1 MAPQIE
7 RESAANTD
15 RSNQQTANDMSATE
29 PHSGSEPDADG
40 FVDFVRAYTKT
51 WVHALA
57 AAALTAFGTLT
68 VVNRWFAALA
78 LAAYLVPLVVLYAR
92 WRRTGGELGMGPGV
106 ANQSASRSEAQSRDE
121 QQPPSQEDEP
131 AAVSASVNEN
141 VSDAATAPD
150 IDETASDST
159 PHKPAVDAGTAPD
172 EEQSTADAP
181 HFRPDRDDEWTTA
194 DAPTDAPLSDVTI
207 TDAGHSY
214 AVGGGGVVLAS
225 LDAGDWHTVLE
236 DGPAAAG
243 NDLASVAA
251 TDDGDAVWIAG
262 DSGTVAR
269 IDTATDRHTD
279 YTAPTG
285 ITDNWLGIAVGGDAG
300 TETILLSNGSG
311 ELLCGRYRRDPTGA
325 DDTAA
330 SGSGE
335 LAWDE
340 PLTPGSGSSLSG
352 VDLADDAVGYC
363 CDTNNG
369 VFETTDGGTSFSR
382 IGLDDAA
389 GTFTD
394 IVAATPSSQSSVLV
408 SADDG
413 VIHRYDGATWTPERV
428 TDTAVTGLTVGG
440 ERLLA
445 CTDDGAVFERQL
457 NSTEFSSATGIAD
470 SLQAVAVGP
479 PRAVAVGSDGA
490 IVERQR

>member
-1 MAPQIE
+1 
-7 RESAANTD
+7 
-15 RSNQQTANDMSATE
+15 MSATE
-29 PHSGSEPDADG
+29 PHSGSEPGADG

-78 LAAYLVPLVVLYAR
+78 LASYLVPLVVLYAR
-92 WRRTGGELGMGPGV
+92 WRRTSGELGMGPG
-106 ANQSASRSEAQSRDE
+106 AADQSASRPSNASRDD
-121 QQPPSQEDEP
+121 QPRTQEDEP
-131 AAVSASVNEN
+131 PAASASVSEDG
-141 VSDAATAPD
+141 SDAATASD
-150 IDETASDST
+150 TDETASDSS
-159 PHKPAVDAGTAPD
+159 HHEPAVDAGTAPD
-172 EEQSTADAP
+172 EEQSTADVP
-181 HFRPDRDDEWTTA
+181 HSRPDRDGEWTTT
-194 DAPTDAPLSDVTI
+194 DAPTGAPLSDVTI
-207 TDAGHSY
+207 TDDGHSY
-214 AVGGGGVVLAS
+214 AVGDGGVVLAS
-225 LDAGDWHTVLE
+225 SDAGDWHTVLE

-243 NDLASVAA
+243 NDLTGVAA
-251 TDDGDAVWIAG
+251 TDDGGAVWIDG

-311 ELLCGRYRRDPTGA
+311 EILRGRYRRDPTGA

-389 GTFTD
+389 GTFTN
-394 IVAATPSSQSSVLV
+394 IVAATPASPSPVLV

-413 VIHRYDGATWTPERV
+413 VVHRYDGTTWTPERI
-428 TDTAVTGLTVGG
+428 TDTAVTGLSVGG

-479 PRAVAVGSDGA
+479 PRAIAVGSDGT